1 MHSCIN
7 GVLEVY
13 RHAIIMYH
21 VLRFPHASS
30 IPQYRNK
37 VETTQSYVSLTC
49 KCVLQQELCTI
60 SAMHKESPGTAST
73 GLRGLSP
80 LCDSYCHEANQLKV
94 PLTSTNHCTRR
105 QLSRN
110 MVEPYPSGVGRSV
123 GHSTGNVKGMLTKS
137 SGHVLTTSTPLPRCA
152 SASTPS
158 ASPRPTSSP
167 SLLVTSCHVVSRVP
181 QALRRSLRRTTAV
194 VAPCSS
200 RATPASDAST

>member
-1 MHSCIN
+1 MQLSCTMYSGSRMLVLYHST
-7 GVLEVY
+7 VTRSRL
-13 RHAIIMYH
+13 RSHA
-21 VLRFPHASS
+21 LAPHANSS
-30 IPQYRNK
+30 FK
-37 VETTQSYVSLTC
+37 KSYVQS
-49 KCVLQQELCTI
+49 VL
-60 SAMHKESPGTAST
+60 MHKESPGTAST

-80 LCDSYCHEANQLKV
+80 LCDSYCHEVNQLQV

-110 MVEPYPSGVGRSV
+110 MAEPYPSDVGRSV
-123 GHSTGNVKGMLTKS
+123 GHSTGNVKGRLTKS

-200 RATPASDAST
+200 RATPASDVST